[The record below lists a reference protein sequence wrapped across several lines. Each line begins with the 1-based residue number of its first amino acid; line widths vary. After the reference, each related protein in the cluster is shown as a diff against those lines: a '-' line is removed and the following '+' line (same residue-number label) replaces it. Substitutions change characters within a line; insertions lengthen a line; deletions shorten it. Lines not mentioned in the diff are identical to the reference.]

1 MKQAL
6 HRLTVATRGKG
17 LVEITREV
25 LAWVADQGI
34 DTGLLTLWCR
44 HTSASLTVQENA
56 DPTVREDIARYFET
70 LVPED
75 AQRYIHD
82 DEGPD
87 DMPAHLRSMLT
98 GAQLSIPVSGG
109 APLLGT
115 WQGLYLFEHRR
126 QPHRREIVLHL
137 LGE

>member
-75 AQRYIHD
+75 ARYALGPIVGRGGIGFVHAALDQRLDAEFQTTIFSGRGQA
-82 DEGPD
+82 GP
-87 DMPAHLRSMLT
+87 
-98 GAQLSIPVSGG
+98 
-109 APLLGT
+109 
-115 WQGLYLFEHRR
+115 GL
-126 QPHRREIVLHL
+126 
-137 LGE
+137 